1 MAKPITPKAALQ
13 ALHEF
18 LSNRT
23 PIPDT
28 HMGVLRS
35 TFGGLRVIA
44 LEEQTLDIEQTL
56 SDLGLLKDTGG
67 TVASTESK
75 TLVEALTSGR
85 PLLPSCPVTRQ
96 PLRKVRGKNGAPDR
110 EETQDGIDWQGI
122 DTTWREVAGFA
133 AELGRIETSPA
144 RVPYELRQTPPTPP
158 WPELQKK
165 WVVLKGKA
173 HKSEAEEALVS
184 RVLRRLVFQRPPEA
198 PAAAGSSFPEAAP
211 VSVSGNVQGS
221 ATIAGTGN
229 IVHKGGYDRPLPPP
243 DYNPCAGA
251 TEPCR
256 GGADCRYPVCRE
268 EAQRRVVAPDLQ
280 APALEPKPTSG
291 PKLVYV
297 ILAPGPE
304 VGMLKDLREQ
314 LYMLE
319 RKGVIQI
326 RDSLQFEGGNPR
338 EIRRRNLSQA
348 AVVIYMVST
357 ALLSDDH
364 FDFAST
370 VLAAP
375 QARHVP
381 ILARPTIDKGVFGD
395 VSWLPRSGAP
405 ISSSSGS
412 DRDAVMAG
420 IAADLS
426 ALIRS
431 LAT

>member
-144 RVPYELRQTPPTPP
+144 RVPYELRQTPPPPP

-221 ATIAGTGN
+221 ATIAGTGD

-243 DYNPCAGA
+243 DYNPCADA
-251 TEPCR
+251 TGPCR
-256 GGADCRYPVCRE
+256 SQDCRFPDC
-268 EAQRRVVAPDLQ
+268 AGDTQRKAMAADLQ
-280 APALEPKPTSG
+280 RTFRPTG
-291 PKLVYV
+291 PKLIYIMACAEDAGWVDRLNEHLRPLESRGLIELFDERRIPPGAV
-297 ILAPGPE
+297 MTADRHAKLA
-304 VGMLKDLREQ
+304 R
-314 LYMLE
+314 
-319 RKGVIQI
+319 
-326 RDSLQFEGGNPR
+326 
-338 EIRRRNLSQA
+338 A
-348 AVVIYMVST
+348 AMVIYVVS
-357 ALLSDDH
+357 ASLLSDPK
-364 FDFAST
+364 FSYPNTLNAAK
-370 VLAAP
+370 LAK
-375 QARHVP
+375 HVP
-381 ILARPTIDKGVFGD
+381 VIARSCLYQYTFGADLAV
-395 VSWLPRSGAP
+395 LPQSGEPLSGA
-405 ISSSSGS
+405 S
-412 DRDAVMAG
+412 DRDRAVRQVAEA
-420 IAADLS
+420 ILAALGV
-426 ALIRS
+426 A
-431 LAT
+431 